1 MRTSHSDYF
10 RSLPAWTSDAVSKR
24 NSGDTISLVLHTY
37 TDDGLGITFPV
48 QYIHREL
55 IYRSP
60 QQKDAV
66 AFGVGR
72 LFDSAEFQE
81 VRVLFSRPNSTATL
95 RGLVLEGEVKP
106 A

>member
-1 MRTSHSDYF
+1 M
-10 RSLPAWTSDAVSKR
+10 
-24 NSGDTISLVLHTY
+24 ISLVLYTC

-55 IYRSP
+55 TYRSP
-60 QQKDAV
+60 NQKDAV

-72 LFDSAEFQE
+72 LFDSDEFQE
-81 VRVLFSRPNSTATL
+81 VRILFSRPNSTATL
-95 RGLVLEGEVKP
+95 RGLVLEGHVKP